1 MSESSAE
8 VTKQPTGVEVK
19 EFLGQSQLLKLEAI
33 ALALKKCT
41 ICPRS
46 KTKFAV
52 HRALAS
58 AIYANLQSFEE
69 LIVAEEEINL
79 SEQQVR
85 EKQTVLDVAKLVP
98 R

>member
-8 VTKQPTGVEVK
+8 VTKQPTGVEVR

-33 ALALKKCT
+33 ALALKKCA

-52 HRALAS
+52 HRV
-58 AIYANLQSFEE
+58 YANLQSFEE